1 MDAWVH
7 LGDLNNS
14 LLALVVHTACARA
27 LDVRLRNAVD
37 VIADLFIATLLDPS
51 LSRDHSIAKVVSLD
65 PSDWSV

>member
-14 LLALVVHTACARA
+14 LLTGVIDTASARA
-27 LDVRLRNAVD
+27 LDMRLRNTVD
-37 VIADLFIATLLDPS
+37 VIADLFIATLLDPP